1 MILDFVFAVMLAFLI
16 FWGYANGVLG
26 AGIWFVAVF
35 ASVTVGAQTV
45 GRVVPALGFP
55 AAWSSFI
62 ASIGYVL
69 VSAVTFFVA
78 KLVASS
84 ANSAISVTPLKW
96 VNIGGGAT
104 FGFALGVVAVA
115 TVVAGLATFTYVLPD
130 LGQGPGVLGRA
141 TAFSQ
146 GYLFDQPRLWLDQQ
160 LTESI
165 VVKGALSLRP
175 LLIPFAPDNV
185 GIAVDVLERRALS

>member
-1 MILDFVFAVMLAFLI
+1 MILDFVLAVALAFLI
-16 FWGYANGVLG
+16 FWGYSNGVVG
-26 AGIWFVAVF
+26 ASIWFVAVF

-55 AAWSSFI
+55 AAWESAI

-78 KLVASS
+78 KLVAT
-84 ANSAISVTPLKW
+84 SVNQAVSLTPLKW
-96 VNIGGGAT
+96 INLGGGAL
-104 FGFALGVVAVA
+104 FGFALGAVAVA
-115 TVVAGLATFTYVLPD
+115 TVVAGLATFTYVIPD
-130 LGQGPGVLGRA
+130 LDFGSGVLGRA

-160 LTESI
+160 LTESFA
-165 VVKGALSLRP
+165 VRGALSLRP
-175 LLIPFAPDNV
+175 LLIPFAPENV
-185 GIAVDVLERRALS
+185 GVAIDVLESRTLQ

>member
-1 MILDFVFAVMLAFLI
+1 MILDFVLAVALAFLI
-16 FWGYANGVLG
+16 FWGYSNGVVG
-26 AGIWFVAVF
+26 ASIWFVAVF

-55 AAWSSFI
+55 AAWESAI

-78 KLVASS
+78 KLVAT
-84 ANSAISVTPLKW
+84 SVNQAVSLTPLKW
-96 VNIGGGAT
+96 INLGGGAL
-104 FGFALGVVAVA
+104 FGFALGAVAVA
-115 TVVAGLATFTYVLPD
+115 TVVAGLATFTYVIPD
-130 LGQGPGVLGRA
+130 LDFGSGVLGRA

-160 LTESI
+160 LTESFA
-165 VVKGALSLRP
+165 VRGALSLRP
-175 LLIPFAPDNV
+175 LLIPFAPENV
-185 GIAVDVLERRALS
+185 GVAIDVLESRALQ

>member
-1 MILDFVFAVMLAFLI
+1 MILDFVLAVALAFLI
-16 FWGYANGVLG
+16 FWGYSNGVVG
-26 AGIWFVAVF
+26 ASIWFVAVF

-55 AAWSSFI
+55 AAWESAI

-78 KLVASS
+78 KLVAT
-84 ANSAISVTPLKW
+84 SVNQAVSLTPLKW
-96 VNIGGGAT
+96 INVGGGAL
-104 FGFALGVVAVA
+104 FGFALGAVAVA
-115 TVVAGLATFTYVLPD
+115 TVVAGLATFTYVIPD
-130 LGQGPGVLGRA
+130 LDFGSGVLGRA

-160 LTESI
+160 LTESFA
-165 VVKGALSLRP
+165 VRGALSLRP
-175 LLIPFAPDNV
+175 LLIPFAPENV
-185 GIAVDVLERRALS
+185 GVAIDVLESRALQ